1 MENCFPCPWNSLP
14 ETIASN
20 QWIIGDRGSIL
31 LKRLIL
37 IVLQGC
43 CMCQDLIIKWKE
55 KLNLEQNWIKGN
67 KILNVAKVQMSHK
80 RRKKTCSRKIVD
92 KNKVFLTDAN
102 KSACNCSE
110 FHILNSN
117 ASFTDFLWM
126 L

>member
-20 QWIIGDRGSIL
+20 QWIIGDRSSIL

-43 CMCQDLIIKWKE
+43 CMCQNLIIKWKE

-80 RRKKTCSRKIVD
+80 RRKKKHVLE
-92 KNKVFLTDAN
+92 KL
-102 KSACNCSE
+102 
-110 FHILNSN
+110 
-117 ASFTDFLWM
+117 
-126 L
+126 